1 MRIEEQIV
9 REGVFMEIYKKL
21 GWFFKDKWKS
31 YTFAILAL
39 LSVAF
44 LQLIPPRIIG
54 IIIDEISDNII
65 TSESLIQWLLI
76 LAVTAILQYIFR
88 YIWRVNIWGNAAK
101 LEQIIRNRLYKHFT
115 NMDSEFYQK
124 YRTGDLM
131 AHATNDL
138 RAIRMVAGGGIVTLA
153 DSLSITIITI
163 TTMFILIDW
172 RLTLLAII
180 PLPLLAVASR
190 YLGRMLHARFR
201 SAQDAFSQMNN
212 KVQESIQGV
221 KVIKTFGQEQED
233 IEEFHVQTDNILD
246 KNKEVYKVDSLF
258 DPALTI
264 IIGASYVIAIIVGG
278 NLIVSGEITVGDFVT
293 FISYI
298 GMLVWPM
305 YAIGRLFNII
315 ERGSASYD
323 RVELLLNEGS
333 SIIERKNAV
342 NELPDGDL
350 VFSIDSFKYPDSDK
364 VTLEN
369 INITIPKGK
378 TLGIVGKTGAG
389 KSTLLKL
396 LLRDHD
402 HYKGNIKFDGIDI
415 RDYTLDALLKSVGYV
430 PQDTFL
436 FSTSIRDN
444 IRFSNPTLPEEKVK
458 EAAKLADIH
467 EDIMEMPKGYD
478 TETGERGVSLS
489 GGQKQRV
496 SIARA
501 LIKNPEL
508 MILDDSLSAVDAK
521 TEEEILSGLKEL
533 REDQTTI
540 IIAHRISSLMHAD
553 EIVVLEDGKIIE
565 RGTHA
570 ELIAQNGW
578 YNEMYNK
585 QQLEQQVPSIGEGE

>member
-1 MRIEEQIV
+1 
-9 REGVFMEIYKKL
+9 MEIYKKL

-31 YTFAILAL
+31 YAFSILAL
-39 LSVAF
+39 LGVAV

-54 IIIDEISDNII
+54 IIIDEISQRAI
-65 TSESLIQWLLI
+65 TSQSLIQWLGI
-76 LAVTAILQYIFR
+76 LSVTAILQYVFR

-101 LEQIIRNRLYKHFT
+101 LEQIIRNRLYRHFT

-153 DSLSITIITI
+153 DSLSITVITI
-163 TTMFILIDW
+163 TTMFVLIDW

-201 SAQDAFSQMNN
+201 DAQDAFSQMNN

-233 IEEFHVQTDNILD
+233 IEEFHEQTDNILD
-246 KNKEVYKVDSLF
+246 KNNEVYKIDSLF

-278 NLIVSGEITVGDFVT
+278 NLIIDGEITVGDFVT

-305 YAIGRLFNII
+305 FAIGRLFNII

-333 SIIERKNAV
+333 SIVEKKNAV
-342 NELPDGDL
+342 DKLPDGDL
-350 VFSIDSFKYPDSDK
+350 EFNIKSFKYPNSDK
-364 VTLEN
+364 VALEN

-402 HYKGNIKFDGIDI
+402 YYNGYIKFGETDI
-415 RDYTLDALLKSVGYV
+415 RDYTLDSLLNSVGYV

-444 IRFSNPTLPEEKVK
+444 IRFSDPTIPQEEVEK
-458 EAAKLADIH
+458 AAKLADIH
-467 EDIMEMPKGYD
+467 EDIIEMPKGYD

-521 TEEEILSGLKEL
+521 TEEEILSGLKDL

-540 IIAHRISSLMHAD
+540 IVAHRISSLLHAD
-553 EIVVLEDGKIIE
+553 EIVVLDDGKIIE
-565 RGTHA
+565 RGTHI
-570 ELIAQNGW
+570 ELLKQDGW
-578 YNEMYNK
+578 YNDMYNK
-585 QQLEQQVPSIGEGE
+585 QQLEQQIPNAEEGE